1 MERPADWPYPD
12 FDPVASGDERA
23 TLAHFLGLQRR
34 YLAAKCE
41 GLDAEQL
48 ARRSAEP
55 SDLSLL
61 GLLRHMAEVERN
73 WFRNVMAGGDVDRY
87 YGSDDDPD
95 GDIHGADA
103 DPAQVDEAW
112 RTFWQ
117 EVEFAERFV
126 ADAPDLEI
134 TGIERWRGPL
144 SLRWVLVHMIEE
156 YAQHNGHADLLRERI
171 AGSVTTDPVADTDP
185 ISDTDM
191 PDDTDG

>member
-1 MERPADWPYPD
+1 MERPDDWPYPD
-12 FDPVASGDERA
+12 FDPVATADERE
-23 TLAHFLGLQRR
+23 TLSHFLGLQRR

-41 GLDAEQL
+41 GLDPEQL

-61 GLLRHMAEVERN
+61 GLVRHMTEVERN
-73 WFRNVMAGGDVDRY
+73 WFRNVMAGGEVERY

-95 GDIHGADA
+95 GDIHGAVA
-103 DPAQVDEAW
+103 DPQQIDAAW

-126 ADAPDLEI
+126 GDAPDLEI
-134 TGIERWRGPL
+134 TGFERWRGPL

-171 AGSVTTDPVADTDP
+171 DGQVTTDPMDV
-185 ISDTDM
+185 
-191 PDDTDG
+191 DDG